1 MNVKSMFKAYTLN
14 GSTDV
19 YQNGLKIYNA
29 HVVRWPF
36 YEKVKIY
43 DINKKLMLQVVVTGF
58 LGYKRKIVLKTNNL
72 ARDLFFE
79 INKRKV
85 ELTVEKSRIVFKQY
99 CRAYKFE
106 GDFYVNDVFVG
117 SICNKLSFFTSRL
130 IYNFVREEEMNY
142 FCIILSLILLRNEFP
157 SGGG

>member
-1 MNVKSMFKAYTLN
+1 MNVKSMFKADTLN

-58 LGYKRKIVLKTNNL
+58 IGIKRKIVLKSNNL
-72 ARDLFFE
+72 DRNLLFNV
-79 INKRKV
+79 NKRKI
-85 ELTVEKSRIVFKQY
+85 ELRVDDKNIVFKQY
-99 CRAYKFE
+99 CRAFKFE

-117 SICNKLSFFTSRL
+117 SIRNKMSFFTSEL
-130 IYNFVREEEMNY
+130 IYNFEREEEMNY

>member
-1 MNVKSMFKAYTLN
+1 MNVKSMFKADTLN

-43 DINKKLMLQVVVTGF
+43 DINKKLMLEVVVTGF
-58 LGYKRKIVLKTNNL
+58 FGIKRKIILKTNNL
-72 ARDLFFE
+72 DRDLLFNV
-79 INKRKV
+79 NKRKI
-85 ELTVEKSRIVFKQY
+85 ELRVDDKNIVFKQY
-99 CRAYKFE
+99 CRAFKFE

-117 SICNKLSFFTSRL
+117 SIRNKMSFFTSEL
-130 IYNFVREEEMNY
+130 IYNFEREEEMNY
-142 FCIILSLILLRNEFP
+142 FCIILSLILLRNKFH
-157 SGGG
+157 SV

>member
-19 YQNGLKIYNA
+19 YQNGLKIYNV

-43 DINKKLMLQVVVTGF
+43 DINKKLMLEVVVAGF
-58 LGYKRKIVLKTNNL
+58 FGFKRKIVLKSNNL
-72 ARDLFFE
+72 DRDLLFNV
-79 INKRKV
+79 NKRKI
-85 ELTVEKSRIVFKQY
+85 ELRVDDKNIVFKQY

-117 SICNKLSFFTSRL
+117 SIRNKMSFFTSEL
-130 IYNFVREEEMNY
+130 IYNFEREEEMNY

>member
-1 MNVKSMFKAYTLN
+1 MNAKTIFKADCLN
-14 GSTDV
+14 GNTEV
-19 YQNGLKIYNA
+19 HQNGIKIYRSFTS
-29 HVVRWPF
+29 VWPF
-36 YEKVKIY
+36 YEKVKIK
-43 DINKKLMLQVVVTGF
+43 DVNNALMLEVVVTGF

-72 ARDLFFE
+72 ARDLLFNV
-79 INKRKV
+79 NKRKI
-85 ELTVEKSRIVFKQY
+85 ELRVDDKNIVFKQY

-117 SICNKLSFFTSRL
+117 SIRNKMSFFTSEL
-130 IYNFVREEEMNY
+130 IYNFEREEEMNY

>member
-1 MNVKSMFKAYTLN
+1 MNVKSMFKADTLN

-43 DINKKLMLQVVVTGF
+43 DINKKLMLEVVVTGF
-58 LGYKRKIVLKTNNL
+58 FGIKRKIILKSNNL
-72 ARDLFFE
+72 DRDLLFNV
-79 INKRKV
+79 NKRKI
-85 ELTVEKSRIVFKQY
+85 ELRVDDKNIVFKQY
-99 CRAYKFE
+99 CRAFKFE

-117 SICNKLSFFTSRL
+117 SIRNKMSFFTSEL
-130 IYNFVREEEMNY
+130 IYNFEREEEMNY
-142 FCIILSLILLRNEFP
+142 FCIILSLILLR
-157 SGGG
+157 

>member
-43 DINKKLMLQVVVTGF
+43 DINKKLMLEVVVTGF
-58 LGYKRKIVLKTNNL
+58 FGIKRKIILKTNNL
-72 ARDLFFE
+72 DRNLLFNV
-79 INKRKV
+79 NKRKI
-85 ELTVEKSRIVFKQY
+85 ELRVDDKNIVFKQY
-99 CRAYKFE
+99 CRAFKFE

-117 SICNKLSFFTSRL
+117 SIRNKMSFFTSEL
-130 IYNFVREEEMNY
+130 IYNFEREEEMNY

>member
-1 MNVKSMFKAYTLN
+1 MKVKSMFKAYTLN

-43 DINKKLMLQVVVTGF
+43 DINKKLMLEVVVTGF
-58 LGYKRKIVLKTNNL
+58 FGIKRKIILKTNNL
-72 ARDLFFE
+72 DRNLLFNV
-79 INKRKV
+79 NKRKI
-85 ELTVEKSRIVFKQY
+85 ELRVDDKNIVFKQY

-117 SICNKLSFFTSRL
+117 SIRNKMSFFTSEL
-130 IYNFVREEEMNY
+130 IYNFEREEEMNY

>member
-1 MNVKSMFKAYTLN
+1 MNVKCMFKADTLN

-36 YEKVKIY
+36 YEKVKVY
-43 DINKKLMLQVVVTGF
+43 DINKSLMLEVVITGF
-58 LGYKRKIVLKTNNL
+58 FGIKRKIVLKTNNID
-72 ARDLFFE
+72 RDLLFNV
-79 INKRKV
+79 NKRKI
-85 ELTVEKSRIVFKQY
+85 ELRVDDKNIVFKQY
-99 CRAYKFE
+99 CRAFKFE

-117 SICNKLSFFTSRL
+117 NIRNKMSFFTSEL
-130 IYNFVREEEMNY
+130 IYNFEREEEMNY

>member
-43 DINKKLMLQVVVTGF
+43 DINKKLMLEVVVTGF
-58 LGYKRKIVLKTNNL
+58 FGIKRKIILKTNNL
-72 ARDLFFE
+72 DRDLLFNV
-79 INKRKV
+79 NKRKI
-85 ELTVEKSRIVFKQY
+85 ELRVDDKNIVFKQY

-117 SICNKLSFFTSRL
+117 SIRNKMSFFTSEL
-130 IYNFVREEEMNY
+130 IYNFEREEEMNY

>member
-43 DINKKLMLQVVVTGF
+43 DINKKLMLEVVVTGF
-58 LGYKRKIVLKTNNL
+58 FGIKRKIILKTNNL
-72 ARDLFFE
+72 DRDLLFNV
-79 INKRKV
+79 NKRKI
-85 ELTVEKSRIVFKQY
+85 ELRVDDKNIVFKQY

-106 GDFYVNDVFVG
+106 GDFYVSDVFVG
-117 SICNKLSFFTSRL
+117 SIRNKMSFFTSEL
-130 IYNFVREEEMNY
+130 IYNFEREEEMNY

>member
-1 MNVKSMFKAYTLN
+1 MNVKSMFKADTLN

-43 DINKKLMLQVVVTGF
+43 DINKKLMLEVVVTGF
-58 LGYKRKIVLKTNNL
+58 FGIKRKIILKSNNL
-72 ARDLFFE
+72 DRDLLFNV
-79 INKRKV
+79 NKRKI
-85 ELTVEKSRIVFKQY
+85 ELRVDDKNIVFKQY
-99 CRAYKFE
+99 CRAFKFE

-117 SICNKLSFFTSRL
+117 SIRNKMSFFTSEL
-130 IYNFVREEEMNY
+130 IYNFEREEEMNY
-142 FCIILSLILLRNEFP
+142 FCIILSLILLRNKFH
-157 SGGG
+157 SV

>member
-1 MNVKSMFKAYTLN
+1 MKVKSMFKAYTLN

-43 DINKKLMLQVVVTGF
+43 DINKKLMLEVVVTGF
-58 LGYKRKIVLKTNNL
+58 FGIKRKIILKTNNL
-72 ARDLFFE
+72 DRNLLF
-79 INKRKV
+79 IVNKRKI
-85 ELTVEKSRIVFKQY
+85 ELRVDDKNIVFKQY

-117 SICNKLSFFTSRL
+117 SIRNKMSFFTSEL
-130 IYNFVREEEMNY
+130 IYNFEREEDMNY
-142 FCIILSLILLRNEFP
+142 FCIILPLILLRNEFP

>member
-1 MNVKSMFKAYTLN
+1 MNVKSMFKADTLN

-43 DINKKLMLQVVVTGF
+43 DINKKLMFEVVVTGF
-58 LGYKRKIVLKTNNL
+58 FGIKRKIILKTNNID
-72 ARDLFFE
+72 RDLLFNV
-79 INKRKV
+79 NKRKI
-85 ELTVEKSRIVFKQY
+85 ELRVDDKNIVFKQY
-99 CRAYKFE
+99 CRAFKFE
-106 GDFYVNDVFVG
+106 GDFYVNDVFFG
-117 SICNKLSFFTSRL
+117 SIRNKMSFFTSEL
-130 IYNFVREEEMNY
+130 IYNFEREEEMNY